1 MFGILNLRIEDDLR
15 LLYSPEHS
23 MSRLEYQ
30 VHKEFSEDS
39 VNSSYVAIALE
50 AAPPNSNLELND
62 VSTTHS
68 PVNWRNMLRH
78 EIALSITGLQQF
90 IMHNMTVDLPDGSY
104 HFGNDI
110 CTRNAL
116 CTLSNVL
123 VQLFF
128 DAYFSEKLRK
138 DPRIELHWPILKF
151 FENKMF
157 MPTNFYGVELNK
169 SEGNS
174 DGFDAIS
181 SIQVVH
187 LVYHVA
193 GTEKYTAEEVGIAV
207 EKSLKQVLAEREHLL
222 RYSLFSLAIL
232 KAEMQKNTTYTLP
245 YISLTLILLVT
256 FTACSCLTGD
266 CITSK
271 PLEALL
277 GIFSSSLAIGSSAGL
292 LLMLGVPF
300 IHQVTVVPFLAF
312 AIGVDDTYVML
323 GAWQD
328 TKRNLSPEKRMALS
342 LEEAGSAITV
352 RLKKTLKLPKNS
364 QDPKIFQVTSL
375 TSFLSFG
382 IGTFSATP
390 AISIFCKFIA
400 IAVLFDYI
408 YQITFFAAVMALGGR
423 REAAGH
429 HCVFLWRRMPK
440 EQICK
445 VINFYLIIF

>member
-1 MFGILNLRIEDDLR
+1 M
-15 LLYSPEHS
+15 
-23 MSRLEYQ
+23 
-30 VHKEFSEDS
+30 
-39 VNSSYVAIALE
+39 
-50 AAPPNSNLELND
+50 
-62 VSTTHS
+62 
-68 PVNWRNMLRH
+68 
-78 EIALSITGLQQF
+78 
-90 IMHNMTVDLPDGSY
+90 
-104 HFGNDI
+104 
-110 CTRNAL
+110 
-116 CTLSNVL
+116 
-123 VQLFF
+123 
-128 DAYFSEKLRK
+128 
-138 DPRIELHWPILKF
+138 
-151 FENKMF
+151 
-157 MPTNFYGVELNK
+157 
-169 SEGNS
+169 
-174 DGFDAIS
+174 
-181 SIQVVH
+181 
-187 LVYHVA
+187 
-193 GTEKYTAEEVGIAV
+193 YTAEEVGIAV

-352 RLKKTLKLPKNS
+352 
-364 QDPKIFQVTSL
+364 TSL

-445 VINFYLIIF
+445 AKSTNFISPTHYFFSNILAPFLCHPVTRLCFLAIYGLYILGAFYGCSLLRPNLTPSRLLVDDSPLTHYMKLAELRLWSEGVIGRIYVNNAPDFEAYPEKVCV